1 MSHRFG
7 RSTEERE
14 AARLE
19 RERRRAGRAGAP
31 EPQPI
36 PMAAPA
42 PAPRASFAT
51 DSEPEGDTGEYDLDH
66 EPEEPEVPS
75 GIRRAHWTPG
85 SGRAARDRTEP
96 RAPRH
101 DRLPRR
107 NRAQG
112 ATAKSGRHSR
122 IGRGVAGLALV
133 LAAALIWFLVSLFQ
147 PFHGSAKGSI
157 SVTIPPHTSASGIGD
172 LLERDGVVSSA
183 TFFNLRAFLSG
194 ERGDLRSGTYHLQ
207 RDMSYGAALDVLTT
221 PPPVAKVTE
230 LTIIEGKARSQV
242 SALLHAQG
250 IRGDYL
256 VASRRSRLL
265 NPRAYGAPAS
275 TRTLEGFLFPSTYQL
290 VEPIGVNALV
300 ADQLRTF
307 RQRFAGVNLSYAR
320 RKNLTPYDVLTVAS
334 LIQGEAQIA
343 RDRPLIAS
351 VIYNR
356 LHDHMPLQIDATVR
370 YATGNYKTPIT
381 VSQLASSSPFNTYTH
396 KGLPPAPINS
406 PGLAAIQAA
415 AHPAG
420 SNYLYFVVKPC
431 ANGAHAF
438 ASSYAQFLSEVNQYR
453 TARNKAGGRSPVS
466 C

>member
-1 MSHRFG
+1 M
-7 RSTEERE
+7 
-14 AARLE
+14 AA
-19 RERRRAGRAGAP
+19 
-31 EPQPI
+31 
-36 PMAAPA
+36 AAPA
-42 PAPRASFAT
+42 PRPGFVS
-51 DSEPEGDTGEYDLDH
+51 DPEPEGDTGEHDLDH
-66 EPEEPEVPS
+66 ELDEPEVPS

-85 SGRAARDRTEP
+85 SGRAARERKEP
-96 RAPRH
+96 RAPRR

-107 NRAQG
+107 NRAPG
-112 ATAKSGRHSR
+112 AAAKGGHSR

-183 TFFNLRAFLSG
+183 TFFNLRALLSG
-194 ERGDLRSGTYHLQ
+194 ERGNLRSGTYHLQ
-207 RDMSYGAALDVLTT
+207 RDMSYSAALDVLTT
-221 PPPVAKVTE
+221 PPPAAKVTE
-230 LTIIEGKARSQV
+230 LTIIEGKARAQV
-242 SALLHAQG
+242 SALLHEQG

-256 VASRRSRLL
+256 VASRRSPLL

-290 VEPIGVNALV
+290 VEPIGVDALV

-307 RQRFAGVNLSYAR
+307 RRRFAGVNLSYAR
-320 RKNLTPYDVLTVAS
+320 SKNLTPYDVLTVAS